1 MSRRENVPC
10 CIHVAVVY
18 RSAIAASPLPLG
30 QNIAFEEFSR
40 VRIRRLVSIPA
51 VRSVD
56 MAVTAERD
64 KIHRVKPNIRVVG
77 PSFDV
82 MDMQSHPA
90 LLAKSAGVV
99 VPTLDMSGNLS
110 ELISEYQVVRAHRN
124 IFRKAGATP
133 LLLRPVV
140 RKNFSALA
148 SQASAGFRVADNEGS
163 SEHLNGAA
171 AVAAACDARITV
183 LSQHNQAA
191 KSQADDWFLIG
202 KGCRC
207 CHLQE
212 VRAGTPEASA

>member
-1 MSRRENVPC
+1 MSCRENVPC
-10 CIHVAVVY
+10 CINVAVVY
-18 RSAIAASPLPLG
+18 RSATAHPSPLG

-40 VRIRRLVSIPA
+40 VSIRRLVNIPA

-64 KIHRVKPNIRVVG
+64 KIHRVKPNIGVVG

-99 VPTLDMSGNLS
+99 VPTLDLSGNLS
-110 ELISEYQVVRAHRN
+110 EFISEHQVVRAHRN
-124 IFRKAGATP
+124 IFRKASATP

-148 SQASAGFRVADNEGS
+148 LQASAGFRVADNDGF

-171 AVAAACDARITV
+171 AVAAACDARITA

-191 KSQADDWFLIG
+191 KSQADDWFFIG

>member
-1 MSRRENVPC
+1 MDST
-10 CIHVAVVY
+10 ATT
-18 RSAIAASPLPLG
+18 SPSPLG

-40 VRIRRLVSIPA
+40 VRIRRLVNIPA

-64 KIHRVKPNIRVVG
+64 KIHRVKPNIGVVG

-90 LLAKSAGVV
+90 LMAKSAGVV
-99 VPTLDMSGNLS
+99 VPTLDLSGNIS
-110 ELISEYQVVRAHRN
+110 ELISEHQVVRAHRN
-124 IFRKAGATP
+124 IFRKASGTP

-148 SQASAGFRVADNEGS
+148 LQASAGFRVADNEGFS
-163 SEHLNGAA
+163 AHLNGAA
-171 AVAAACDARITV
+171 AVAAASACDARITV

-191 KSQADDWFLIG
+191 KSQADDWFSIG

-207 CHLQE
+207 RHLQE
-212 VRAGTPEASA
+212 VCAGTPEASA

>member
-1 MSRRENVPC
+1 MSRRENVFSCVRVP
-10 CIHVAVVY
+10 VVC
-18 RSAIAASPLPLG
+18 RATFAARPSPLG

-40 VRIRRLVSIPA
+40 VSIRRLVNIPA

-64 KIHRVKPNIRVVG
+64 KIHRVKPNIGVAA

-110 ELISEYQVVRAHRN
+110 ELISEHQVVRAHRN
-124 IFRKAGATP
+124 IFRKACATP

-148 SQASAGFRVADNEGS
+148 LQASAGFRVADNEGF

-191 KSQADDWFLIG
+191 KS
-202 KGCRC
+202 
-207 CHLQE
+207 
-212 VRAGTPEASA
+212 

>member
-1 MSRRENVPC
+1 MPRRENVAC
-10 CIHVAVVY
+10 CIYVAVVY
-18 RSAIAASPLPLG
+18 RSAVAARPFSLG

-40 VRIRRLVSIPA
+40 VRIRRLVNIPA

-64 KIHRVKPNIRVVG
+64 KIHRVKPNIGVVG

-82 MDMQSHPA
+82 MDMQSHPT
-90 LLAKSAGVV
+90 LLTKSAGVV

-110 ELISEYQVVRAHRN
+110 ELISEHQVVRTHRN
-124 IFRKAGATP
+124 IFRKTGTTP

-140 RKNFSALA
+140 QKNFSALA
-148 SQASAGFRVADNEGS
+148 SQASAGFRVADNEGVS
-163 SEHLNGAA
+163 AHLNGAA

-191 KSQADDWFLIG
+191 KSQAYDWFSIG
-202 KGCRC
+202 KGCRR

-212 VRAGTPEASA
+212 MRVGTPEASA